1 MPLDKEGCGHMIS
14 LRDICSK
21 HPRLATW
28 LFLSVGMV
36 VLLLVFSRNVDL
48 RTSERVWLVV
58 ATVGLAGGC
67 AWIIGLEQNAAL

>member
-1 MPLDKEGCGHMIS
+1 MKS

-67 AWIIGLEQNAAL
+67 AWIIGLEQNAPL